1 MAEQATKNGNGSVK
15 NENTITKVMDSMLGN
30 MEHLVGSKTV
40 IGEPTIV
47 GDATIIPLVD
57 VSFGIAAGASQ
68 RDCKKNGGMGGMN
81 AKLSPSAILLIQG
94 GHARLINV
102 KETGS
107 VSKIVDMVPEI
118 IEKLKARKAVNV
130 DEDEA
135 KESAF
140 PEGKDVS
147 VSDAFDK
154 KED

>member
-68 RDCKKNGGMGGMN
+68 RDCKKNGGVGGMN

-118 IEKLKARKAVNV
+118 IEKLKARKAVDV
-130 DEDEA
+130 DEEEA

>member
-1 MAEQATKNGNGSVK
+1 MAEQVTKNGNGSVK

-118 IEKLKARKAVNV
+118 IEKLKARKVVNV

-135 KESAF
+135 KESVF

>member
-118 IEKLKARKAVNV
+118 IEKLKARKAVDV

>member
-1 MAEQATKNGNGSVK
+1 MAEQVTKNGNGTAK

-94 GHARLINV
+94 GHARMISV
-102 KETGS
+102 KESGS
-107 VSKIVDMVPEI
+107 ILISTLRPDRYDEYPE
-118 IEKLKARKAVNV
+118 
-130 DEDEA
+130 
-135 KESAF
+135 ESRYALE
-140 PEGKDVS
+140 PVI
-147 VSDAFDK
+147 
-154 KED
+154 

>member
-47 GDATIIPLVD
+47 WDATIIPLVD

-118 IEKLKARKAVNV
+118 IEKLKARKAVDV
-130 DEDEA
+130 DEAEA
-135 KESAF
+135 KESVF
-140 PEGKDVS
+140 PEGEDVS

>member
-1 MAEQATKNGNGSVK
+1 
-15 NENTITKVMDSMLGN
+15 
-30 MEHLVGSKTV
+30 
-40 IGEPTIV
+40 
-47 GDATIIPLVD
+47 
-57 VSFGIAAGASQ
+57 
-68 RDCKKNGGMGGMN
+68 MN